1 MNSEN
6 RQGRSGLG
14 NQRWRKSYNYKQLEL
29 NTFCAPLNLYFPL
42 LLLVLPLLL
51 ACPSIDG
58 DDADEFLKTDVVA
71 AQFDPS
77 AFNIAAL
84 SARPSRRNAVLLGE
98 HLVNRSGGVLGA
110 NLNVIALAPRTG
122 SETLAFAEE
131 VLDAGISVL
140 NVSFSSRSQ
149 AVAEIATPRE
159 AIVITESGTSPSLT
173 NFPDDDFLF
182 RLVPSD
188 IFQGRV
194 LAELALEAGQTSAAI
209 VLDAGD
215 AFGQNLA
222 EQFRLNFESLGGQ
235 ISRQVEV
242 PSSLNVG
249 FGAFIGEIFSGNPSV
264 VLNSMLNP
272 ERAANLIN
280 EAASSGMR
288 VKYLFPDTIAG
299 KDEFLQNVADISGV
313 GDALGASAGFGLASS
328 SEFEFFRESYYAQFG
343 LEPEAFNAAAYDYVL
358 IVALAIEHAG
368 RSYSTSHPSGPM
380 IRDSLRS
387 VMNSPGTPVGPGNIA
402 RALEIIREGGEVDYN
417 GAYAA
422 TDWDENGDVVGIF
435 AYDIFEINVPEETW
449 TSNRQVVIEE

>member
-1 MNSEN
+1 MN
-6 RQGRSGLG
+6 RDFRSSSYFIWLFAILFFLLG
-14 NQRWRKSYNYKQLEL
+14 CSG
-29 NTFCAPLNLYFPL
+29 
-42 LLLVLPLLL
+42 V
-51 ACPSIDG
+51 DG
-58 DDADEFLKTDVVA
+58 DDADELLEIDVVA
-71 AQFDPS
+71 AQFDS
-77 AFNIAAL
+77 AAFNIAAL

-98 HLVNRSGGVLGA
+98 HLVNRSGGVLGGD
-110 NLNVIALAPRTG
+110 LNVIALAPRSG
-122 SETLAFAEE
+122 DETLAFAEE

-149 AVAEIATPRE
+149 AVAEIASPRQ

-173 NFPDDDFLF
+173 DFPDDDFLF

-194 LAELALEAGQTSAAI
+194 LAELAIEAGRMSATI

-222 EQFRLNFESLGGQ
+222 EQFRINFESLGGS
-235 ISRQVEV
+235 INRQVEV
-242 PSSLNVG
+242 PSSLTVG
-249 FGAFIGEIFSGNPSV
+249 FGAFIEEIFSGSPSV

-272 ERAANLIN
+272 ERAANLVN
-280 EAASSGMR
+280 EALSLNAQ

-299 KDEFLQNVADISGV
+299 KDEFIQNVADLSGV
-313 GDALGASAGFGLASS
+313 ESALGASAGFGLASS
-328 SEFEFFRESYYAQFG
+328 SEFDFFRESYRSQFG

-368 RSYSTSHPSGPM
+368 RSNGTLHPSGPM

-387 VMNSPGTPVGPGNIA
+387 VMNSPGTPVGPTNIA

-422 TDWDENGDVVGIF
+422 TDWDEKGDVVGIF
-435 AYDIFEINVPEETW
+435 AYDIFEIDVPEKTW
-449 TSNRQVVIEE
+449 VSNRQVVIEE